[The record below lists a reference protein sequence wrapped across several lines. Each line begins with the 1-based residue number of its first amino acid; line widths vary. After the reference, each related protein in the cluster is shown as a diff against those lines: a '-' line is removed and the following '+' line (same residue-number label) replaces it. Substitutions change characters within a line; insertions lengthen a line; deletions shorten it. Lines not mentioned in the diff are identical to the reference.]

1 MIVKFLDK
9 LGNLVKSITSIAY
22 LPVDT
27 EPVEDSG
34 HLITSGA
41 VAEIVPEGTSKD
53 NQLMNAEETERMIDI
68 MKPIDALTLRFEFS
82 KKDYNPETA
91 GVGSTGTWT
100 KVDSPTLNIWD
111 WTTDATDWTSA
122 FQGAFPDADNEV
134 SIIAAGDTSDVT
146 SFEKLFAGVFNNY
159 AVGTANYVLSS
170 RNNVVSCVPFDV
182 SSATSVKSCFQ
193 GTTLREVVKLDFSKS
208 ESCDGRFTFADSFV
222 HDFDEIE
229 LYVTSCLS
237 MFSMCYNLVH
247 VGKIKFDPEKIKNID
262 NNKEI
267 SLFNVANALNKPMN
281 IETIEGVEGLGLSV
295 SFSNLFTRLRKL
307 KRFGERLDCSSL
319 EYLIATFQSNEELE
333 ELPEL
338 YNIGEGKLK
347 SIYLGFQSCKKI
359 KVLPSIDTSN
369 VTDASIAFAG
379 CTSIERIPDY
389 DFSSVT
395 NVRRCFD
402 GCRNVKYGI
411 LETYNK
417 FLARGASITNHS
429 DCFLNCGI
437 DTEEG
442 RAALEQIPRSWG
454 GLAEG

>member
-1 MIVKFLDK
+1 MVVKFLDK

-22 LPVDT
+22 IPVDV
-27 EPVEDSG
+27 EPVEGSK
-34 HLITSGA
+34 HLLASGA
-41 VAEIVPEGTSKD
+41 VAEIVPAGTSQS
-53 NQLMNAEETERMIDI
+53 NPLMNAEETERMIDI
-68 MKPIDALTLRFEFS
+68 MKPIDAMTLRFEFS

-91 GVGSTGTWT
+91 GVGSAGTWT

-111 WTTDATDWTSA
+111 WTNDATDWTSA

-134 SIIAAGDTSDVT
+134 RVIAAGDTSDVT

-159 AVGTANYVLSS
+159 AVGTENYVLSS

-208 ESCDGRFTFADSFV
+208 ESCDGRFLFADSFV

-262 NNKEI
+262 TNKEI

-347 SIYLGFQSCKKI
+347 SIYLGFQNCKKI
-359 KVLPSIDTSN
+359 KELPSMDTSN

-395 NVRRCFD
+395 KVKRCFD

-417 FLARGASITNHS
+417 FLARGASITDHTN
-429 DCFLNCGI
+429 CFLNCGI

-442 RAALEQIPRSWG
+442 RAALAQIPQSWG